1 MIFQNLELD
10 ESTDDQSKIV
20 RDAEVESE
28 RKYFST
34 MTEEFQEDHET
45 EGSTKCQEE
54 STFDNLLKTD
64 SSYMNDS
71 TVVVFADGESNVCY
85 KECNLCFQI

>member
-1 MIFQNLELD
+1 
-10 ESTDDQSKIV
+10 
-20 RDAEVESE
+20 
-28 RKYFST
+28 

-45 EGSTKCQEE
+45 DGSTKRQEE
-54 STFDNLLKTD
+54 STFEYLLQTD

-71 TVVVFADGESNVCY
+71 PVVVFADGESNVCY

>member
-1 MIFQNLELD
+1 
-10 ESTDDQSKIV
+10 
-20 RDAEVESE
+20 
-28 RKYFST
+28 
-34 MTEEFQEDHET
+34 MTEEFQKDHET

-64 SSYMNDS
+64 SSYMNDC

-85 KECNLCFQI
+85 KNVIFVLRSR